1 MSNAPMSV
9 RMGWEALIGPAMV
22 MGKCLVAEIGA
33 SPWCEDERRFAYDI
47 NMLVTGGRGHIE
59 EWISHKFGKPVGK
72 DNTREEQQTAK
83 TGIEKSTGMTAL
95 LSSDFFLQTS

>member
-1 MSNAPMSV
+1 MF
-9 RMGWEALIGPAMV
+9 GG
-22 MGKCLVAEIGA
+22 EIGA

-83 TGIEKSTGMTAL
+83 TGIEKEYRNDSVVVERFLFTDFVTA
-95 LSSDFFLQTS
+95 